1 MKALVV
7 AGAPVIESP
16 LVAPA
21 IATAEFRVAADS
33 GAEALLARDVLPDL
47 VVGDFDSLDP
57 AARELLL
64 ARGVPLVSYPARKDR
79 TDLHIAIYAAM
90 DRGASD
96 ITFLGLL
103 GGPRTDHGLAA
114 MLLLARDEFAGVRL
128 RVIDGY
134 ADIQVARR
142 DVTIQGRP
150 GDYVSLVSLAPRS
163 EGVSTEGLEYRLTAA
178 ALTFGDSLGVSNVLE
193 GETASVHVGSGV
205 VLVVHQHT
213 PEINSTESDT

>member
-21 IATAEFRVAADS
+21 IAAAEFRVAADS
-33 GAEALLARDVLPDL
+33 GAEALLVRDVLPDL
-47 VVGDFDSLDP
+47 VVGDFDSLSP
-57 AARELLL
+57 ASRDLLV
-64 ARGVPLVSYPARKDR
+64 ARGVPLVSYPTRKDR
-79 TDLHIAIYAAM
+79 TDLHIAIQAAL
-90 DRGASD
+90 DRGATA

-114 MLLLARDEFAGVRL
+114 MLLLARDEFASVAL

-134 ADIQVARR
+134 AEIQVARSE
-142 DVTIQGRP
+142 VTVRGRP
-150 GDYVSLVSLAPRS
+150 GDYVSLVSLAPS
-163 EGVSTEGLEYRLTAA
+163 SDGVSTEGLEYPLRAA
-178 ALTFGDSLGVSNVLE
+178 SLTFGDSLGVSNVLE
-193 GETASVHVGSGV
+193 GEIALVTVESGV

-213 PEINSTESDT
+213 PDGDAKEQPE